1 MKIFV
6 TFYLPTKRLLNKQ
19 KKYVSLSKVTKTFH
33 VIRENFKF
41 ETKITFWN
49 FGTAILKVN
58 CHIQNQHYRIFQN
71 TKFHPKR
78 NKTLKLR
85 TKTANLGIFRKGFKK
100 TIDIFETNTLK
111 VV

>member
-1 MKIFV
+1 M
-6 TFYLPTKRLLNKQ
+6 RLK
-19 KKYVSLSKVTKTFH
+19 SH
-33 VIRENFKF
+33 
-41 ETKITFWN
+41 
-49 FGTAILKVN
+49 FGILGLQILKVN